1 MKRLLT
7 ISIISVLLI
16 GLISA
21 SAMAYSDLADKFI
34 RSCYALDSIFPPENW
49 DKMELRD
56 AAFEV
61 LYEIEDGTL
70 DMPITDFC
78 LIAIGSV
85 GDPEDIPDIL
95 IYYDDMPCT
104 VIRSLSGFAHP
115 DAINFLLEKTDL
127 KDTPKRELAV
137 LSLSKM
143 DFKNLEKPMIWYNKV
158 RDKLIAVR
166 DKEKVDW
173 LKADIDKIISEL
185 KPPQIEAN

>member
-1 MKRLLT
+1 MKKLLT
-7 ISIISVLLI
+7 ISIISVLFI

-21 SAMAYSDLADKFI
+21 SAMAYSDLAERFI
-34 RSCYALDSIFPPENW
+34 RSCYTMDSVFPPENW

-61 LYEIEDGTL
+61 LNEIEAGTL

-78 LIAIGSV
+78 LLAIGSV

-115 DAINFLLEKTDL
+115 DVIEFLLEKTDL

-143 DFKNLEKPMIWYNKV
+143 DFKKLEKPMDWYNKV

-185 KPPQIEAN
+185 KPPPIETN